1 MNYLVK
7 GITAFL
13 TTSFIFR
20 VLKILFQSNLIDF
33 MSAVATGS
41 CLIIIG
47 FSLYFIWHS
56 NPSMNTNIINFIG
69 IVGLFGVLLGLLF

>member
-20 VLKILFQSNLIDF
+20 IITLLFKSKVIDLFTTATTAILLVL
-33 MSAVATGS
+33 
-41 CLIIIG
+41 IG
-47 FSLYFIWHS
+47 FSLYFIWHD
-56 NPSMNTNIINFIG
+56 NPSMSSNKINFIAF
-69 IVGLFGVLLGLLF
+69 VGLFGLLLGIVF